1 MTLRRQRQLPP
12 SPPAVSGARPCSSGA
27 AERWWCRERGTGPF
41 LARGFG
47 RGWRLRSAAALP
59 GPSGTGSVLGGYAGR
74 PPRVLLG
81 GRWRPA
87 SPRVCRGTAVCLG
100 QVATGVRLHRALQGM
115 SECLA
120 WRLESLVLKLCCRG
134 SKDVN
139 FCPGN
144 ILGFVGELYLLSA
157 NARLRLWAI
166 MQLAL
171 CSYLI
176 FFYISAEGILSVE
189 IIQVRFQGRFQLA
202 EEIALETF
210 ETLTFLPI

>member
-1 MTLRRQRQLPP
+1 
-12 SPPAVSGARPCSSGA
+12 
-27 AERWWCRERGTGPF
+27 
-41 LARGFG
+41 
-47 RGWRLRSAAALP
+47 
-59 GPSGTGSVLGGYAGR
+59 
-74 PPRVLLG
+74 
-81 GRWRPA
+81 
-87 SPRVCRGTAVCLG
+87 
-100 QVATGVRLHRALQGM
+100 M

-210 ETLTFLPI
+210 ETLYLTFLPI